1 MPLSFCPST
10 FLSFSP
16 SLCLFLCLLWQS
28 GQASLK
34 EIKIKI
40 IKMHNVARLLSERE
54 KAKCECKREKDRE
67 RVRETERNV
76 ALARQD
82 EKLLLFM
89 AEVDNAK
96 DEQDA
101 GDDDAAAAC

>member
-1 MPLSFCPST
+1 MAVRAGKFKGNQNKNHKNAQRGA
-10 FLSFSP
+10 FV
-16 SLCLFLCLLWQS
+16 
-28 GQASLK
+28 K
-34 EIKIKI
+34 RE
-40 IKMHNVARLLSERE
+40 RERE
-54 KAKCECKREKDRE
+54 KSKGIVSARE
-67 RVRETERNV
+67 RRMEGVRERERNV

>member
-1 MPLSFCPST
+1 M
-10 FLSFSP
+10 
-16 SLCLFLCLLWQS
+16 
-28 GQASLK
+28 
-34 EIKIKI
+34 
-40 IKMHNVARLLSERE
+40 RERE
-54 KAKCECKREKDRE
+54 H
-67 RVRETERNV
+67 NV

>member
-1 MPLSFCPST
+1 
-10 FLSFSP
+10 
-16 SLCLFLCLLWQS
+16 
-28 GQASLK
+28 
-34 EIKIKI
+34 
-40 IKMHNVARLLSERE
+40 MHNVARLLRERE
-54 KAKCECKREKDRE
+54 REGKRECKCKREKNRD
-67 RVRETERNV
+67 RVRERERNV

>member
-10 FLSFSP
+10 FLSL
-16 SLCLFLCLLWQS
+16 SLSLSLFV
-28 GQASLK
+28 
-34 EIKIKI
+34 
-40 IKMHNVARLLSERE
+40 VAVRAGKFKGNQNKNHKNAQRGAFVKRERE
-54 KAKCECKREKDRE
+54 KAKGSVSATERRIEGVRE
-67 RVRETERNV
+67 RERNV

>member
-1 MPLSFCPST
+1 M
-10 FLSFSP
+10 
-16 SLCLFLCLLWQS
+16 Q
-28 GQASLK
+28 
-34 EIKIKI
+34 
-40 IKMHNVARLLSERE
+40 ERE
-54 KAKCECKREKDRE
+54 GDRVKE
-67 RVRETERNV
+67 RERNV